1 MSGERI
7 EIRIED
13 PGNTVEVEVIGVM
26 VQPGAQ
32 VTAGTVLLEV
42 ATDKANADIES
53 PADGVI
59 EELLVAEGDI
69 IPVENV
75 LAVLRT

>member
-1 MSGERI
+1 MSGELV

-13 PGNTVEVEVIGVM
+13 PGNTVEVEVIEVM

-42 ATDKANADIES
+42 ATDKANAEIDA
-53 PADGVI
+53 PADGVV
-59 EELLVAEGDI
+59 EEVHVAEGDI
-69 IPVENV
+69 IPVDRV
-75 LAVLRT
+75 LAVLRK